1 MTLSDEPRGLLA
13 QIPDLSGEAV
23 LIVAAD
29 AAASGARIVYANP
42 ALAALLGRP
51 EGEILD
57 QPFGLLRAAA
67 RDVAEFARLCGA
79 VRRGQPIELKMR
91 IAQGAR
97 NHWVE
102 IRGHPLQ
109 GERQPYLVRL
119 RDLSRQ
125 RALTASARLLQQR
138 FEALSALTSDG
149 IYFLRVGPDCRLA
162 LEWSAGA
169 FERLTGYTAAEIER
183 LGGWSALVEPADQ
196 RIVQRR
202 AQRLLAG
209 EDAAAE
215 YRIRTRNGESR
226 WLYDLGR
233 PQWDEPRELVIG
245 VLCAAREVTALR
257 ALEERLRAGEAD
269 WKALAG
275 LAGGLVFRLD
285 AEQRLVEIAGQAQG
299 ELGGRLRAGAGQRL
313 ADLLGDG
320 LAETWSRQIAR
331 AARGWPLVHF
341 DFSHASASGE
351 ESYRASLCSSPAG
364 NLLAV
369 LRFGGVARS
378 DLAPSEAAPG
388 AHPELAALLNLQPS
402 AAVLLSPAL
411 SVAEL
416 NAAAEHLTGWQRAA
430 AVDRPFVEL
439 MALASEQSDLAQDLE
454 RARQGERVVG
464 SEAWLRLPGGQEG
477 RIVWNYT
484 PLLDAA
490 GGVIAI
496 LAQGQALAPLT
507 ETAPGAADDQQRL
520 KAIMDH
526 VADGIVALDGRGAI
540 VAFSG
545 SAEVIFGYRRD
556 EVLSRG
562 AEIIVVQGPQAG
574 GVMDLVIAASK
585 QPRAN
590 RETLARRKGGEVFPI
605 ELAASDLTSNGD
617 TLYILTVRDITL
629 RKQTE
634 ETVRNLAYHDPLTG
648 LPNRLLF
655 NDRLSQAIERA
666 RRNRQ
671 TAAVMILDLD
681 RFKLINDSLGMASG
695 DQVLRAVG
703 ERLVATLRRSDTV
716 ARLGGDDFL
725 PL

>member
-1 MTLSDEPRGLLA
+1 M
-13 QIPDLSGEAV
+13 
-23 LIVAAD
+23 
-29 AAASGARIVYANP
+29 
-42 ALAALLGRP
+42 
-51 EGEILD
+51 
-57 QPFGLLRAAA
+57 
-67 RDVAEFARLCGA
+67 
-79 VRRGQPIELKMR
+79 
-91 IAQGAR
+91 
-97 NHWVE
+97 
-102 IRGHPLQ
+102 
-109 GERQPYLVRL
+109 
-119 RDLSRQ
+119 
-125 RALTASARLLQQR
+125 
-138 FEALSALTSDG
+138 
-149 IYFLRVGPDCRLA
+149 
-162 LEWSAGA
+162 
-169 FERLTGYTAAEIER
+169 
-183 LGGWSALVEPADQ
+183 
-196 RIVQRR
+196 
-202 AQRLLAG
+202 
-209 EDAAAE
+209 
-215 YRIRTRNGESR
+215 
-226 WLYDLGR
+226 
-233 PQWDEPRELVIG
+233 
-245 VLCAAREVTALR
+245 
-257 ALEERLRAGEAD
+257 
-269 WKALAG
+269 
-275 LAGGLVFRLD
+275 
-285 AEQRLVEIAGQAQG
+285 
-299 ELGGRLRAGAGQRL
+299 
-313 ADLLGDG
+313 
-320 LAETWSRQIAR
+320 
-331 AARGWPLVHF
+331 
-341 DFSHASASGE
+341 
-351 ESYRASLCSSPAG
+351 
-364 NLLAV
+364 

-634 ETVRNLAYHDPLTG
+634 ETGRNLAYYDPLTG

-681 RFKLINDSLGMASG
+681 RFKLINESLGHDVG
-695 DQVLRAVG
+695 DRLLISVG
-703 ERLVATLRRSDTV
+703 ERLLAAAREQDTV
-716 ARLGGDDFL
+716 ARLGGDEFSVLLEGVTSLREAALVAERIGNLLEL
-725 PL
+725 PITLDGHDIIVTASIGIVLDAGGRGRAEDLLRDADVAMYRAKEGGRARHVVFDPSMNATMLERLKLEADLRQAIARGELRVYYQPTVSLATGLVTGMEALVRWMHPTRGLIPPLEFIPLAEEVGLIRLLGQWVLISACRQLQH